1 MQITLKICSLTT
13 MTAEVPS
20 LFSNLSENIKSVA
33 SKSRL
38 YSKNNED
45 FNDLEIQIVLKKE

>member
-1 MQITLKICSLTT
+1 